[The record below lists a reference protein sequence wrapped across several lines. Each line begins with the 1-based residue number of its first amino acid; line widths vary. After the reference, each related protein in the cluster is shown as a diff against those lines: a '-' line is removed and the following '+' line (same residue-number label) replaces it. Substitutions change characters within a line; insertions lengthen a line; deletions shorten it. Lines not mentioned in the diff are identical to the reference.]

1 MGRRK
6 GEMSEEERRKRS
18 EARRIH
24 DGDQETTDMLKFN
37 LLLYN
42 MPPIDHT
49 DPAVLKDR
57 IQAYFDLC
65 VEYGRRPGAAGLAA
79 AIGVTRVTLISW
91 RNGATRPSSEHQ
103 QIMEKA
109 FSVIDSMMEQF
120 MLTGKVNPVSGIFL
134 MANNHGYRQKVEISA
149 EVERPQLETLSRAEL
164 EQRYN
169 PNIIDAEIVQPAQI
183 VQKPSETVPAADPAE
198 DDDDII

>member
-6 GEMSEEERRKRS
+6 GEISDAERKARS
-18 EARRIH
+18 ERRRIH
-24 DGDQETTDMLKFN
+24 DGDQETADMLKFN

-42 MPPIDHT
+42 MPPIDHS
-49 DPAVLKDR
+49 DPAQLKDR
-57 IQAYFDLC
+57 IQTYFDLC
-65 VEYGRRPGAAGLAA
+65 VEYERRPGAAGLAT
-79 AIGVTRVTLISW
+79 AIGVTRQALLNW

-134 MANNHGYRQKVEISA
+134 MANNHGYRQKVEVTA
-149 EVERPQLETLSRAEL
+149 QVERPQLETLSRAEL

-169 PNIIDAEIVQPAQI
+169 PNIIDAEIVKPAELTH
-183 VQKPSETVPAADPAE
+183 SEKDPEPAGTE
-198 DDDDII
+198 DDDLI

>member
-42 MPPIDHT
+42 MPKFDYS
-49 DPAVLKDR
+49 DPVLLKDR
-57 IQAYFDLC
+57 IQEYFDLC

-79 AIGVTRVTLISW
+79 AVGVARKTLLTW
-91 RNGATRPSSEHQ
+91 RDGSARPSSEHR
-103 QIMEKA
+103 QIMERA
-109 FSVIDSMMEQF
+109 FTIIDSMMEQF

-169 PNIIDAEIVQPAQI
+169 PNIIDAEVVHPAELTH
-183 VQKPSETVPAADPAE
+183 SEKDPEPAGTE
-198 DDDDII
+198 DDDLI